1 MVEQRIGES
10 GMATYIELKQKI
22 EQLQKE
28 ADALKAN
35 ERQGVIDRMKEA
47 IAVYEI
53 TAQELGLAAQ
63 RSSRGRSA
71 AKKGPPRAKTSKR
84 SSKPQAAYADGN
96 GNTWGG
102 RGPRPKWLKDALAN
116 GESLEQFA
124 QK

>member
-1 MVEQRIGES
+1 
-10 GMATYIELKQKI
+10 MATYIELKQKI

-28 ADALKAN
+28 ADVLKAN

-63 RSSRGRSA
+63 GASTRGRSIV
-71 AKKGPPRAKTSKR
+71 KKGLRRVKVSKK
-84 SSKPQAAYADGN
+84 SSESQAAYADSK

-116 GESLEQFA
+116 GGNLEQFA

>member
-1 MVEQRIGES
+1 
-10 GMATYIELKQKI
+10 MATYIELKQKI
-22 EQLQKE
+22 EELQKE
-28 ADALKAN
+28 ADGLKAK

-53 TAQELGLAAQ
+53 TAQELGLGARGSA
-63 RSSRGRSA
+63 SRGQST
-71 AKKGPPRAKTSKR
+71 AKKGPGRRVKASKKSPQPR
-84 SSKPQAAYADGN
+84 AAYADEK

-116 GESLEQFA
+116 GRSLEQFA

>member
-1 MVEQRIGES
+1 
-10 GMATYIELKQKI
+10 MATYIELKQKI
-22 EQLQKE
+22 EELQKE
-28 ADALKAN
+28 ANAVKAK

-53 TAQELGLAAQ
+53 TAQELGLGA
-63 RSSRGRSA
+63 RGSSAGGRSTA
-71 AKKGPPRAKTSKR
+71 RKGAPQVKASKKSAE
-84 SSKPQAAYADGN
+84 PQAAYGDGK

-116 GESLEQFA
+116 GGSLEEFA